1 VRIPDDAF
9 VVQGRT
15 ARLHLVDL
23 PIVDSFQFL
32 GASEV
37 AATVSLDV
45 TWTATGRPRNIKPGS
60 LDPTDFSSFAGEFRN
75 ADADGS
81 FAGSEAG
88 FSFHAT
94 DATSDGAFAEFG
106 TERNGLFLRTPP
118 PASAPVVELAPGPP
132 EESQIRPALLR
143 ALPNPAITGAAV
155 EFTLEA
161 AGPASVEV
169 FDLAGRRIVTLLDE
183 RFLPAGQRTVLWDLR
198 DASGERV
205 PAGTYLVRWKSD
217 QRYKTVRLAVIP

>member
-1 VRIPDDAF
+1 M
-9 VVQGRT
+9 QGRT

-32 GASEV
+32 GATGV
-37 AATVSLDV
+37 PATVSLDV
-45 TWTATGRPRNIKPGS
+45 TWTATGRPRNIKPGTH
-60 LDPTDFSSFAGEFRN
+60 DPTDYSSFAGEFRA
-75 ADADGS
+75 ADAAGS
-81 FAGSEAG
+81 FSGSEAG

-106 TERNGLFLRTPP
+106 TERNGVFLRSP
-118 PASAPVVELAPGPP
+118 APVVELTPGPP
-132 EESQIRPALLR
+132 EESQVSPPLLR

-169 FDLAGRRIVTLLDE
+169 FDLAGRHIVTLLDE

-198 DASGERV
+198 DASRERV
-205 PAGTYLVRWKSD
+205 PAGTYLVRLKTD
-217 QRYKTVRLAVIP
+217 LRQKTVRLAVIP